1 MSCEFISELRKLSK
15 LSAEAV
21 QKLDGFAP
29 LKKYMHVPRQT
40 EVDFRT
46 LIQGISGVDHK
57 QLVLVCGSAGDGK
70 SHLLSYLKY
79 TDQAQILGSWSI
91 INDATESDSPTETA
105 IQTLGKR
112 IEAFRDDRLD
122 DGGNEKV
129 VLAINLGMLNNFIDS
144 EEGKSFSKLKKYVLK
159 NIFGVDS
166 EEEKS
171 NSELKEY
178 GLKNNISSVTP
189 PPPRCH

>member
-46 LIQGISGVDHK
+46 LIQEISGVDHK

-70 SHLLSYLKY
+70 SHLLSYLKNE
-79 TDQAQILGSWSI
+79 DAERILDSWRI

-189 PPPRCH
+189 PRCH

>member
-21 QKLDGFAP
+21 QNLDGFAP

-40 EVDFRT
+40 EADFRT
-46 LIQGISGVDHK
+46 LIQEISGVDHK

-79 TDQAQILGSWSI
+79 ADEDRILDSWRI
-91 INDATESDSPTETA
+91 INDATESDAPNQTA
-105 IQTLGKR
+105 IQTLAKR
-112 IEAFRDDRLD
+112 IEPFRDDRLN
-122 DGGNEKV
+122 GYGNEKV

-144 EEGKSFSKLKKYVLK
+144 EEGKSFSKLKQYVLEN
-159 NIFGVDS
+159 NIF
-166 EEEKS
+166 
-171 NSELKEY
+171 
-178 GLKNNISSVTP
+178 SVTP
-189 PPPRCH
+189 PPHQ

>member
-29 LKKYMHVPRQT
+29 LKKYMHVTRQT
-40 EVDFRT
+40 ETDFRT
-46 LIQGISGVDHK
+46 LIHEISGVDHK

-70 SHLLSYLKY
+70 SHLLSYLKFE
-79 TDQAQILGSWSI
+79 DKDKILDSWRV
-91 INDATESDSPTETA
+91 INDATESDFPTETA
-105 IQTLGKR
+105 VQTLGKR
-112 IEAFRDDRLD
+112 IEAFRDDRID

-144 EEGKSFSKLKKYVLK
+144 EVGKSFSKLKDYVLEN
-159 NIFGVDS
+159 NIF
-166 EEEKS
+166 
-171 NSELKEY
+171 
-178 GLKNNISSVTP
+178 SVTP
-189 PPPRCH
+189 PPRRQ